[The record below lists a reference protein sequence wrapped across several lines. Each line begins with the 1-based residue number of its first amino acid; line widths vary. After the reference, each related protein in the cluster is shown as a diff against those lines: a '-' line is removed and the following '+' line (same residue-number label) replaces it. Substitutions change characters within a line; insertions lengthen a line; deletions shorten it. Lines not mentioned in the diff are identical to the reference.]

1 MILNVNDKTYKLRV
15 LSEYLCSSDR
25 YTILDS
31 DKNHVTYSTCYSEG
45 NTGLIYY
52 TYRHYA
58 PRLHK
63 WINKDPIAESGGLNL
78 YQMVGNDTIG
88 NWDNLGNIHVVGMAE
103 KCSIDINVGHGSLHN
118 GLPLS
123 KDPKMGDANAANKI
137 CAQDAKRRKFTPCN
151 YRVTAVSC
159 YDAIANSKGNIGSY
173 GLDNPNDVHHIR
185 LVQYLKEALDETI
198 SEAESTA
205 KKSMCGQYPVC
216 CSSINIYVNLL
227 EPEDPSSPLF
237 GYFFEG
243 RYEVE
248 DPMIVFYRKYAEEY
262 KTGAVFKKV
271 ECPEK

>member
-1 MILNVNDKTYKLRV
+1 MLGLTPLLLRAKKFLGVFNNQVGSIENLYSAAGGAQNSSSQVLGSRLAEYTYSAYGEV
-15 LSEYLCSSDR
+15 LMKSGELA
-25 YTILDS
+25 
-31 DKNHVTYSTCYSEG
+31 DKNHVTYSTRYSEG

-63 WINKDPIAESGGLNL
+63 WINKDPIAEEGGINL

-118 GLPLS
+118 GLPFS

-173 GLDNPNDVHHIR
+173 GLDNPNDVYRIR

-205 KKSMCGQYPVC
+205 KKIDVWTIPSM
-216 CSSINIYVNLL
+216 
-227 EPEDPSSPLF
+227 LF
-237 GYFFEG
+237 
-243 RYEVE
+243 
-248 DPMIVFYRKYAEEY
+248 EY
-262 KTGAVFKKV
+262 
-271 ECPEK
+271 